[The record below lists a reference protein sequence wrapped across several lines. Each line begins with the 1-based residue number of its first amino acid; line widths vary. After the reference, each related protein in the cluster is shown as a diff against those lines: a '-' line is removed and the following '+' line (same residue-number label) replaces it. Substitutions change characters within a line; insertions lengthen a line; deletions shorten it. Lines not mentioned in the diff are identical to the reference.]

1 MKTDEDSLMSKR
13 RKNYVFIN
21 EEVFLKIMILREL
34 AHMMRNKYEVK
45 IGYLLDDKYLISKY
59 IQIIS

>member
-1 MKTDEDSLMSKR
+1 MIKR
-13 RKNYVFIN
+13 KVFIN

>member
-45 IGYLLDDKYLISKY
+45 IGYFLDDKYLISKY
-59 IQIIS
+59 IQILS